1 MRTLTA
7 FTISIV
13 LLLSLTSAHLIPP
26 RLLHQ
31 GPLLPSRPPSTMS
44 STTAAD
50 SPLLSDFLGTQRSLT
65 TFSSLLRQHDSAA
78 SLVSSSSSR
87 ATLLAPLNSAV
98 EALPRR
104 PWERPNDYDA
114 LGTAAYEG
122 NEGKE
127 RADKNTRLFVDAHV
141 LPQSPWQSGD
151 RVKTL
156 TGREVWWEEK
166 DGKRL
171 IMPNKIEVE
180 RVANKAGNGEL
191 VGLTMWF

>member
-1 MRTLTA
+1 
-7 FTISIV
+7 
-13 LLLSLTSAHLIPP
+13 
-26 RLLHQ
+26 
-31 GPLLPSRPPSTMS
+31 MS

-104 PWERPNDYDA
+104 PWERPGDYDS

-122 NEGKE
+122 NDGKE

-151 RVKTL
+151 KVKTL
-156 TGREVWWEEK
+156 AGREVWWEEM

-171 IMPNKIEVE
+171 IMPEKIEVE

-191 VGLTMWF
+191 VGLALCCWITVGTTVLILVTVDTQRRSRIRMRAPICLSLLRLGFDDL